1 MRIEFNKLKK
11 RVLGVAVVVVAGIL
25 LSVIPQVK
33 EVLAAP
39 RRLGVFPN
47 LHCAL
52 IYLADSQG
60 FFKKQGLDVIVTVQ
74 ESGMVSLSDLVADK
88 TDIAPTAEFPFVLQ
102 AFKRP
107 DLRIAATI
115 GDASDHDLVVRK
127 DRGIMRPQDLQGKS
141 VAVTRGSTS
150 EFFFYNYLI
159 FNHIPA
165 GSIRIVYRTPSEM
178 VKAMTDGT
186 IDAALSWPPYTIQ
199 MAKQLGAKGS
209 RWLAQSGQD
218 YYMVLL
224 AKEGFL
230 KKQPKTMEQFL
241 TALLE
246 AEEFIAKYP
255 DRAQTILRN
264 ILKMDAER
272 FAEEWS
278 RAHFR
283 TQLTQDL
290 IVLMEREA
298 RWAIRNKMVEKKEMP
313 NYLHLF
319 YFQALDKMKPE
330 AVSIVH

>member
-1 MRIEFNKLKK
+1 MSIEFNRLKK
-11 RVLGVAVVVVAGIL
+11 RVLGVAVAVMAGIL
-25 LSVIPQVK
+25 VSVIPPVK

-39 RRLGVFPN
+39 LRVGVFPN

-60 FFKKQGLDVIVTVQ
+60 FFKKHGLDVIITVQ
-74 ESGMVSLSDLVADK
+74 ESGLVSLGDLIADK

-102 AFKRP
+102 TFKHP

-127 DRGIMRPQDLQGKS
+127 DRGITRPQVLQGKS

-165 GSIRIVYRTPSEM
+165 GSIRVVYRSPSEM
-178 VKAMTDGT
+178 AKAMADGT

-199 MAKQLGAKGS
+199 MAKQLGAKGA
-209 RWLAQSGQD
+209 RWAAQSGQD

-241 TALLE
+241 AALLE
-246 AEEFIAKYP
+246 AEEFMAKYP

-272 FAEEWS
+272 FAEERS
-278 RAHFR
+278 RAHFQL
-283 TQLTQDL
+283 QLTQDL

-298 RWAIRNKMVEKKEMP
+298 KWAIRNKLVDAREMP
-313 NYLHLF
+313 NYLDFF
-319 YFQALDKMKPE
+319 YFQALEKVKPE
-330 AVSIVH
+330 TVSIVH